1 MSNVKQGLVITGLV
15 VVGAIAL
22 HPSPVNPSTPPQL
35 TPAATDSLSR
45 FTPAP
50 QSSIPDSLGISGDPG
65 PGPDEA
71 RGVIGPDER
80 TAVLSTSYPWSAV
93 GRIFGVTPEDD
104 TYICTGTLIGTDIV
118 LTNAHCVIDP
128 NTGELAQQVE
138 FQPNL
143 IEGTVS
149 DAADIAYGVD
159 VLYGTDFSDVEG
171 PPHPDDWA
179 LILLDR
185 PLGEKYGIIAMQPFD
200 TAELAASPFEASL
213 AMVGYSADYPETGP
227 GETASAH
234 VNCSITEEQDDVV
247 YHLCDTFGGASGGPI
262 LAVIEDEIGIVALNS
277 AQLTN
282 RHGEGLVN
290 YAVKIPR
297 VIEQLEALGAM

>member
-1 MSNVKQGLVITGLV
+1 MLNAKRSLAVAGLGVA
-15 VVGAIAL
+15 GAIAL
-22 HPSPVNPSTPPQL
+22 TPLPVNPSTPPSLNPADTDSLPQF
-35 TPAATDSLSR
+35 TPAA
-45 FTPAP
+45 
-50 QSSIPDSLGISGDPG
+50 QSSIPDTLGISGY

-71 RGVIGPDER
+71 RGVIGRDER

-104 TYICTGTLIGTDIV
+104 TYICTGTLINVDIV
-118 LTNAHCVIDP
+118 LTNAHCVVDP
-128 NTGELAQQVE
+128 NTGELAQRVE

-143 IEGTVS
+143 IEGTV
-149 DAADIAYGVD
+149 ANTEDIAYGVD
-159 VLYGTDFSDVEG
+159 VLYGTDFSDVDG

-185 PLGEKYGIIAMQPFD
+185 PLGEKYGTIAMQPFETD
-200 TAELAASPFEASL
+200 ALTESPFEASL

-234 VNCSITEEQDDVV
+234 VNCSITEERDDVV
-247 YHLCDTFGGASGGPI
+247 YHLCDTFGGSSGGPI

-282 RHGEGLVN
+282 RHGEGVVN